1 MSLVSEAI
9 EIAVELDQ
17 IRQVYGSD
25 CAVFVERALRSC
37 GTDDW
42 KPVVLAAVSTWSAR
56 NRREQ
61 FVA

>member
-1 MSLVSEAI
+1 MSPVSEAI

-25 CAVFVERALRSC
+25 CATFVERALRSC
-37 GTDDW
+37 ATDDW
-42 KPVVLAAVSTWSAR
+42 KSIVSAAVFEWSAR
-56 NRREQ
+56 QCREQ